1 MPKTVTFSRNCT
13 GRIRSTILKL
23 NHGLADS
30 EIVKSEFTD
39 APFSKGYEFIAYLKS
54 NHNDILKKTC
64 AFLKRHTAALYSTRK
79 RRYGLHS
86 EIHYS
91 KGLTEPKPDLTAK
104 WPHLQLNMLYRLKIK
119 LFV

>member
-39 APFSKGYEFIAYLKS
+39 APFSKGYEFIAYL
-54 NHNDILKKTC
+54 
-64 AFLKRHTAALYSTRK
+64 
-79 RRYGLHS
+79 
-86 EIHYS
+86 
-91 KGLTEPKPDLTAK
+91 
-104 WPHLQLNMLYRLKIK
+104 IK
-119 LFV
+119 QSQ

>member
-23 NHGLADS
+23 NHGLDDS

-39 APFSKGYEFIAYLKS
+39 APFSKDYEFIAYLIKN
-54 NHNDILKKTC
+54 NHTDMLKKTC
-64 AFLKRHTAALYSTRK
+64 AFLKRHTAARYLTRK

-91 KGLTEPKPDLTAK
+91 KGLTEPKPYLTA
-104 WPHLQLNMLYRLKIK
+104 
-119 LFV
+119 